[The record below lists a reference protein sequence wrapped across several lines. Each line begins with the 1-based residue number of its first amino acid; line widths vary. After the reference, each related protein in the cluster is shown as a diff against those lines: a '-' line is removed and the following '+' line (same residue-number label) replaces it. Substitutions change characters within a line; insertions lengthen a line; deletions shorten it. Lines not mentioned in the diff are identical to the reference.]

1 MSQFPPAGPP
11 PAATPPNPQWGQPAA
26 PGAVSPYAP
35 PKTDGMAI
43 AALVLSIASWV
54 VCPVIAAIVALA
66 LAHAAGNRIDAS
78 AGQKTGNGL
87 VTAAKIVAWIHLVLV
102 TVVMVVAAIALVA
115 ADAS

>member
-1 MSQFPPAGPP
+1 
-11 PAATPPNPQWGQPAA
+11 
-26 PGAVSPYAP
+26 
-35 PKTDGMAI
+35 MAI

-66 LAHAAGNRIDAS
+66 LAHGAGNRIDAS

-102 TVVMVVAAIALVA
+102 TVVMVIAAIALVA

>member
-11 PAATPPNPQWGQPAA
+11 PAAPPNPQWGQPAA

-35 PKTDGMAI
+35 PKTEGLAI
-43 AALVLSIASWV
+43 AALVLSIASWIA
-54 VCPVIAAIVALA
+54 CPVIAAIVALA

-78 AGQKTGNGL
+78 AGQKTGSGL
-87 VTAAKIVAWIHLVLV
+87 VTAAKIVAWVHLVLI
-102 TVVMVVAAIALVA
+102 TLVMVAVAIALVA

>member
-11 PAATPPNPQWGQPAA
+11 PATTPPNPQWGQPPV

-35 PKTDGMAI
+35 PKTEGMAV

-54 VCPVIAAIVALA
+54 VCPVIAAVVALA

-78 AGQKTGNGL
+78 AGQRTGTGL
-87 VTAAKIVAWIHLVLV
+87 VTAAKIVAWIHLVLI
-102 TVVMVVAAIALVA
+102 TLVMVAIAIALVA

>member
-1 MSQFPPAGPP
+1 
-11 PAATPPNPQWGQPAA
+11 
-26 PGAVSPYAP
+26 
-35 PKTDGMAI
+35 
-43 AALVLSIASWV
+43 

-102 TVVMVVAAIALVA
+102 TVVMVVAAIALIA

>member
-1 MSQFPPAGPP
+1 
-11 PAATPPNPQWGQPAA
+11 
-26 PGAVSPYAP
+26 
-35 PKTDGMAI
+35 MAI
-43 AALVLSIASWV
+43 AALVRSIASWV

-102 TVVMVVAAIALVA
+102 TVVMVVAAIALIA